1 MDNNKVNIK
10 LEKHLWPDEQ
20 RNRKQKRLI
29 ILGVL
34 VAMLLSFGS
43 GFIIAKA
50 SNPTINSNPTTE
62 NLSSESMK
70 RFNSVLS
77 ILKNRWYFSKDMEN
91 PTVELVDNAIFGM
104 LDQNG
109 DPYTD
114 YMTPE
119 EKQAFEE
126 GINQNFVGI
135 GVQYFQVDDYS
146 IVKNVFRNSPAEK
159 AGVMA
164 GDIFWTVDNQSVI
177 GMASED
183 ISALVRGEE
192 NTKVVIEFKRD
203 NDLVKLEITRG
214 QVNQTVFAS
223 IVNKD
228 IGVLEISSFGM
239 NTGSE
244 VKYYLDM
251 FTTENVKK
259 IIIDV
264 RDNGGGYLSSL
275 NQIASFFLTK
285 GQIILQQEDVLGM
298 INQTK
303 ATGNN
308 YTNFEKIVLLANQ
321 NSASASEVLVAAL
334 HDNLNIDVI
343 GTKTFGKGTVQ
354 MTEDLSQGYAL
365 KYTTAQWLGPNGER
379 IHKQGIKPTIEV
391 KLHEV
396 FYQATPLQ
404 KEAEEPFNFKLDDV
418 SEAVK
423 YVQKALDFL
432 GFSPDRTD
440 GYYSLSTENALKAF
454 QENRNIPVNTT
465 ITSETIS
472 QLSAAIQK
480 EWNLNRE
487 KHDLQ
492 LAEAI
497 EYLQ

>member
-1 MDNNKVNIK
+1 MDNNRVNIK

-20 RNRKQKRLI
+20 RKRKQKRLI

-34 VAMLLSFGS
+34 IAMLLSFGS
-43 GFIIAKA
+43 GFIFAKA
-50 SNPTINSNPTTE
+50 ANPAVITNPNSE
-62 NLSSESMK
+62 NLSSESMN
-70 RFNSVLS
+70 RFNSVVS

-91 PTVELVDNAIFGM
+91 PSIELVDNAIIGM
-104 LDQNG
+104 LDENG

-119 EKQAFEE
+119 ERQAFEE

-135 GVQYFQVDDYS
+135 GVQYYQVDDYS

-183 ISALVRGEE
+183 ISDLVRGEE

-203 NDLVKLEITRG
+203 NAIVKLDIIRG

-223 IVNKD
+223 IVENE
-228 IGVLEISSFGM
+228 IGLLEISSFGM
-239 NTGSE
+239 NSGSE

-251 FTTENVKK
+251 FTKEGINKL
-259 IIIDV
+259 IIDV
-264 RDNGGGYLSSL
+264 RDNGGGYLSAL
-275 NQIASFFLTK
+275 NQIASFFLQR

-308 YTNFEKIVLLANQ
+308 YTNFEKIVLLANE

-354 MTEDLSQGYAL
+354 MTEVLSQGYAL

-379 IHKQGIKPTIEV
+379 IHEQGIEPTIEV

-396 FYQATPLQ
+396 FYQKIPVQ
-404 KEAEEPFNFKLDDV
+404 EEQQEPFNYKIDDV
-418 SEAVK
+418 SEAIE

-432 GFSPDRTD
+432 GFTTDRTD
-440 GYYSLSTENALKAF
+440 GYYSSSTEIALQNF
-454 QENRNIPVNTT
+454 QESKNIPVNTT
-465 ITSETIS
+465 ITNETIS

-492 LAEAI
+492 LTEAI
-497 EYLQ
+497 VYLQ

>member
-20 RNRKQKRLI
+20 RKRKQKRLI

-43 GFIIAKA
+43 GFIFAKA
-50 SNPTINSNPTTE
+50 ANPTITSNTPTE

-70 RFNSVLS
+70 RFNTVLS

-91 PTVELVDNAIFGM
+91 PTVELVDNAIIGM
-104 LDQNG
+104 LEQNG

-126 GINQNFVGI
+126 AINQNFVGI
-135 GVQYFQVDDYS
+135 GVQYYQVDDYS

-164 GDIFWTVDNQSVI
+164 GDIFWTVDNQSVV
-177 GMASED
+177 GMSSED

-203 NDLVKLEITRG
+203 NVIVKLDISRG

-223 IVNKD
+223 LVND
-228 IGVLEISSFGM
+228 EIGLLEIDSFGL
-239 NTGSE
+239 NSGSE
-244 VKYYLDM
+244 VKYNLDM
-251 FTTENVKK
+251 FTEQKVNK

-264 RDNGGGYLSSL
+264 RDNGGGYLSAL

-285 GQIILQQEDVLGM
+285 GQVILQQEDVLGL

-303 ATGNN
+303 ASGNN
-308 YTNFEKIVLLANQ
+308 YANFEKIVLLANEG
-321 NSASASEVLVAAL
+321 SASASEVLVAAL

-365 KYTTAQWLGPNGER
+365 KYTAAQWLGPNGER
-379 IHKQGIKPTIEV
+379 IHKLGIEPTIEV

-396 FYQATPLQ
+396 FYHAIPLQ
-404 KEAEEPFNFKLDDV
+404 KEDEEPFNYKLDDV
-418 SEAVK
+418 SDAIE

-432 GFSPDRTD
+432 GYNPDRTD
-440 GYYSLSTENALKAF
+440 GYYSLATENSLKTF
-454 QENRNIPVNTT
+454 QENRKIPVNPT
-465 ITSETIS
+465 ITNETIS
-472 QLSAAIQK
+472 QLSAAIQR
-480 EWNLNRE
+480 EWNINRE

-492 LAEAI
+492 LSEAI

>member
-20 RNRKQKRLI
+20 RKRKQKRLI

-34 VAMLLSFGS
+34 IAMLLSFGS
-43 GFIIAKA
+43 GFIFAKA
-50 SNPTINSNPTTE
+50 ANPEVITNPNSE
-62 NLSSESMK
+62 NLSSESMN
-70 RFNSVLS
+70 RFNSVVN

-91 PTVELVDNAIFGM
+91 PTIELVDNAIIGM
-104 LDQNG
+104 LDKNG

-119 EKQAFEE
+119 ERQAFEE

-135 GVQYFQVDDYS
+135 GVQYYQVDDYS

-203 NDLVKLEITRG
+203 NAIVKLDIIRG

-223 IVNKD
+223 IVENE
-228 IGVLEISSFGM
+228 IGLLEISSFGM
-239 NTGSE
+239 NSGSE

-251 FTTENVKK
+251 FTKEGINKL
-259 IIIDV
+259 IIDV
-264 RDNGGGYLSSL
+264 RDNGGGYLSAL
-275 NQIASFFLTK
+275 NQIASFFLNR

-308 YTNFEKIVLLANQ
+308 YTNFEKIVLLANE

-379 IHKQGIKPTIEV
+379 IHEQGIDPTIEV
-391 KLHEV
+391 KLHDV
-396 FYQATPLQ
+396 FYQMIPVQ
-404 KEAEEPFNFKLDDV
+404 EEQQEPFNFKQDDV
-418 SEAVK
+418 SEAIE

-432 GFSPDRTD
+432 GFTPDRTD
-440 GYYSLSTENALKAF
+440 GYYSSSTEIALQNF
-454 QENRNIPVNTT
+454 QESKNIPVNTT
-465 ITSETIS
+465 ITNETIS

-492 LAEAI
+492 LTEAI
-497 EYLQ
+497 VYLK